1 MRKLIV
7 LSLVLAVLIAV
18 FGLGPVGDYY
28 ANQWSQDRILKEKI
42 SKECENGGIV
52 WNSEKGEI
60 ACLSKR
66 GARIVKELR
75 K

>member
-1 MRKLIV
+1 MKKVIIV
-7 LSLVLAVLIAV
+7 VLILTAVVAV
-18 FGLGPVGDYY
+18 FGLGPAGDYY

-42 SKECENGGIV
+42 SRECENGGIV
-52 WNSEKGEI
+52 WDSQKGEI

-66 GARIVKELR
+66 GARIVKEIR

>member
-1 MRKLIV
+1 MRIIIFI
-7 LSLVLAVLIAV
+7 SLVLAVFVAI
-18 FGLGPVGDYY
+18 FGFGPAGDYY

-42 SKECENGGIV
+42 SKECENGGII
-52 WNSEKGEI
+52 WNSETGEI

-66 GARIVKELR
+66 GARIVKEIR